1 MIANQPQPE
10 THLPLGIKLVL
21 LGKLPA
27 KDKEPFST
35 WFYSKVF
42 LLLWRLPAK
51 VKNPS
56 YPWDMAIAWQMTTWN
71 FKATG
76 SIIIII
82 VVGIIISSSSII
94 IIYDDDGDKATR
106 LAI

>member
-1 MIANQPQPE
+1 
-10 THLPLGIKLVL
+10 
-21 LGKLPA
+21 
-27 KDKEPFST
+27 
-35 WFYSKVF
+35 
-42 LLLWRLPAK
+42 
-51 VKNPS
+51 
-56 YPWDMAIAWQMTTWN
+56 MAIAWQMTTWN

>member
-27 KDKEPFST
+27 KDKEPFSP
-35 WFYSKVF
+35 WFYSRVF

-56 YPWDMAIAWQMTTWN
+56 YPWDMAIARQMPTWN

-76 SIIIII
+76 IIIII
-82 VVGIIISSSSII
+82 VVVIIIISSSSS
-94 IIYDDDGDKATR
+94 IIYDDDSDKATR